1 MNSVRCVSGMGHARP
16 RAKDGYHTAIQECVL
31 PSEVP
36 QHPGEEP
43 FQEESFPA
51 HFEHEV
57 EIWLRALWQSLP
69 TAFGSESLLV

>member
-31 PSEVP
+31 PSE
-36 QHPGEEP
+36 EP
-43 FQEESFPA
+43 FQEESFLA